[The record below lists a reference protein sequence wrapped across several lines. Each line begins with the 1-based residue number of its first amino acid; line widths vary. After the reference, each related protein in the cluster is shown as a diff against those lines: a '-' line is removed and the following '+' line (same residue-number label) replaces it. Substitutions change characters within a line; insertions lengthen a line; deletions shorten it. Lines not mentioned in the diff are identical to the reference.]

1 MNVRTVD
8 GCTVGQRDEP
18 FYPTG
23 KVFINRMPGPDRPF
37 PRTAYITFAADSFGD
52 KAPTAL
58 RMGCTG
64 PVYPVRPKMGPRVRC
79 NAKPQVERYEAQ
91 TPCSHFPQAGTYLAE
106 ARVDNKWTTV
116 ALVVDIAQ

>member
-1 MNVRTVD
+1 MIIRALEP
-8 GCTVGQRDEP
+8 CCLQQSEPP

-37 PRTAYITFAADSFGD
+37 PRTAHISFAGD
-52 KAPTAL
+52 AFQGKAPTAL

-64 PVYPVRPKMGPRVRC
+64 PVYPVRPKMAPRVAC
-79 NAKPQVERYEAQ
+79 NAKPTVDRYEAK
-91 TPCSHFPQAGTYLAE
+91 TPCSHFPRAGTYLAE
-106 ARVDNKWTTV
+106 ARVDNRWMTV